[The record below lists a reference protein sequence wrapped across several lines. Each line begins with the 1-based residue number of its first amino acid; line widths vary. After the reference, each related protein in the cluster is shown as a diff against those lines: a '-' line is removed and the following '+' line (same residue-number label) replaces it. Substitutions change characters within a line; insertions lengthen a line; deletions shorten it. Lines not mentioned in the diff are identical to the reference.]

1 MIEKIAL
8 LFRRFGDEFFADLAF
23 DVLAKLE
30 SQNINY
36 FATYSGYYNSTK
48 VGCRLPFEDAGNTN
62 VVIFHMDY
70 IENVPHFFE
79 SVRNSSKKFLLF
91 SSQLTPEYVE
101 SDNLQIIHWGS
112 DMLMQQTQY
121 QTLPGV
127 IEKTFS
133 SDWHWVSLSLAARHH
148 RVMAAMF
155 LKGLGLDQHGHLRIN
170 PHPLHDYED
179 WHDFTQ
185 WSIGSFVTEFESI
198 FNVGFLRVKWE
209 PVVHAGSLND
219 VYPTRQI
226 NNVENFDQRLRGL
239 YQDSA
244 VEIVNETI
252 FEGPGYHVTEKF
264 LNSVYG
270 LNLPIVLGQ
279 PGVIAHLRDL
289 GFDMFDD
296 VIDHRYDSIPSP
308 FLRLTTA
315 IKSNQR
321 LLADREH
328 AINAWHRCQRRLQ
341 ANYEFAQTHLHQKCR
356 NRVMD
361 QLPNAMHWLST

>member
-8 LFRRFGDEFFADLAF
+8 LLRRPGDEFFADLAF

-30 SQNINY
+30 NQNINY

-48 VGCRLPFEDAGNTN
+48 VGCRLPFEDASNTN

-79 SVRNSSKKFLLF
+79 SVRNSRKRFLLF
-91 SSQLTPEYVE
+91 SSQLTSEYVE

-112 DMLMQQTQY
+112 DMLMQKTKY
-121 QTLPGV
+121 QNLPGV
-127 IEKTFS
+127 TKKTFS
-133 SDWHWVSLSLAARHH
+133 SPWHWISLSLASRHH
-148 RVMAAMF
+148 RVMSAML

-179 WHDFTQ
+179 WHEYSQ
-185 WSIGSFVTEFESI
+185 WNLGSAVTEFESTLNI
-198 FNVGFLRVKWE
+198 GFARLKWE
-209 PVVHAGSLND
+209 PAVHAGSLID
-219 VYPTRQI
+219 VYPNRQVD
-226 NNVENFDQRLRGL
+226 NVENFDQRLRQL
-239 YQDSA
+239 YQDSV

-279 PGVIAHLRDL
+279 PGIIAYLRSL

-296 VIDHRYDSIPSP
+296 IVDHSYDLITSP
-308 FLRLTTA
+308 FFRLVTA
-315 IKSNQR
+315 IKSNQQ
-321 LLADREH
+321 LLSDREH
-328 AINAWHRCQRRLQ
+328 AINTWHQCQHRLQ
-341 ANYEFAQTHLHQKCR
+341 ANYEFAQKHLHQRCR
-356 NRVMD
+356 NRVVD
-361 QLPNAMHWLST
+361 QLPNAMHWLSC

>member
-8 LFRRFGDEFFADLAF
+8 LHRRFGDEFFADLAF

-30 SQNINY
+30 NQNINY

-48 VGCRLPFEDAGNTN
+48 VGCRLPFEDTGNTN

-79 SVRNSSKKFLLF
+79 SVRNSPKRFLLF
-91 SSQLTPEYVE
+91 SSQLTSEHVE

-112 DMLMQQTQY
+112 DMLMQKTQY

-127 IEKTFS
+127 TEKTFS

-148 RVMAAMF
+148 RVMSAML

-179 WHDFTQ
+179 WHEYTQ
-185 WSIGSFVTEFESI
+185 WGIGSFTTEFESV
-198 FNVGFLRVKWE
+198 FNIGFSRVKWE
-209 PVVHAGSLND
+209 PGTYVGSVAD
-219 VYPTRQI
+219 VYPNRRIDNT
-226 NNVENFDQRLRGL
+226 ENFDQRLRGL

-244 VEIVNETI
+244 VEIVNETT

-279 PGVIAHLRDL
+279 PGVVAHLRGL

-296 VIDHRYDSIPSP
+296 VIDHSYDLIVSP

-328 AINAWHRCQRRLQ
+328 AIATWNQCQSRLQ
-341 ANYEFAQTHLHQKCR
+341 ANYKFAQTHLHQKCQD
-356 NRVMD
+356 RVME
-361 QLPNAMHWLST
+361 QLPEAMHWLSN